1 MSLRWW
7 TWCPEEFSSQ
17 SRCDVTC
24 LSSYIILSLSFIHI
38 HTLIHCYPYKSCKC
52 SFLVRLTEFFIGR
65 AKKCFDIWN
74 MRFYIVFTNG
84 VWILVH
90 FVNTRAGGS
99 NCKLSLCCL
108 CIKSLL
114 LVRCQTCG
122 TPSHQHSASHQSFH
136 IYSSGWPPN
145 IITSLSTQSNSAF
158 ALFRTCY
165 PVHIPSLSLSLFG
178 IRVHWKLQEDLISC
192 LWDKR

>member
-1 MSLRWW
+1 
-7 TWCPEEFSSQ
+7 
-17 SRCDVTC
+17 
-24 LSSYIILSLSFIHI
+24 
-38 HTLIHCYPYKSCKC
+38 
-52 SFLVRLTEFFIGR
+52 
-65 AKKCFDIWN
+65 

-84 VWILVH
+84 LWVLVH

-158 ALFRTCY
+158 ALFRTRY
-165 PVHIPSLSLSLFG
+165 PVHIPSLCLSLFE

-192 LWDKR
+192 KWDKKTKDKRTLTYCWTCTVNKHNQMHTTNSSDVGLWA